1 MPNPV
6 FECILTGN
14 IPDFNRFTG
23 KDNAMKILNWYV
35 TRGFLLAFFMAIGIL
50 TFGMTGANLVKVLDY
65 VSQGISFFTF
75 FEFTLYILPIILT
88 FTVPWAVMVA
98 VMLVFGRLSADSEI
112 TAMRA
117 CGVSILQIVSPI
129 LIITFFLMLFCLY
142 LQVEV
147 GPPLLGKSR
156 TLMQT
161 AAINQPLAI
170 FEPGKQIEFENTI
183 IYIDDKEGEDGIK
196 GVQIYTLSDPQTV
209 AQDISAERGKLLVDK
224 EKQLLIVRLFDCLVV
239 DKKGAA
245 EQQQDGDTG
254 MPTRFFT
261 QQLEFSFNYG
271 KQANERR
278 ISTKAKYMKLTD
290 LMGKIRLTKQLE
302 RDTTELEVELNQ
314 RIAFALSPIAFLL
327 LGLPLAIRTSRR
339 ETSVGL
345 FLSVILA
352 GVFFLSIILCES
364 LSSFPHLYPQYL
376 LWLPNIIFQI
386 LGAVMTYRISQR

>member
-1 MPNPV
+1 
-6 FECILTGN
+6 
-14 IPDFNRFTG
+14 
-23 KDNAMKILNWYV
+23 MKILNWYV

-239 DKKGAA
+239 DKKGVA
-245 EQQQDGDTG
+245 E
-254 MPTRFFT
+254 
-261 QQLEFSFNYG
+261 
-271 KQANERR
+271 
-278 ISTKAKYMKLTD
+278 
-290 LMGKIRLTKQLE
+290 
-302 RDTTELEVELNQ
+302 
-314 RIAFALSPIAFLL
+314 
-327 LGLPLAIRTSRR
+327 
-339 ETSVGL
+339 
-345 FLSVILA
+345 
-352 GVFFLSIILCES
+352 
-364 LSSFPHLYPQYL
+364 
-376 LWLPNIIFQI
+376 
-386 LGAVMTYRISQR
+386 